1 MASRFPVAP
10 ALAAL
15 IVLAAALTGLAVLS
29 GATRQFA
36 PGPLVAELRL
46 EPMRLPR
53 GTALDPLEISDY
65 IEKRLTENAER
76 DVAIRM
82 GLGPENSERLMTII
96 IPRLVNS
103 TVISRMIDRIPP
115 LGAVVAL
122 NDLRTTASIAVRNTG
137 AEPLAD
143 VAMTLPG
150 IVLAEQADGEQIE
163 IVAPARDVTALRLGE
178 FAPKEERFFTA
189 WLDVPLSAPD
199 RFAEETAL
207 GAAGGVTGQ
216 VAVYGGT
223 GWIGEDLNAHP
234 WARWLVGGLLG
245 AVALAAFG
253 VLIVLIRG
261 LRRPGRAVEVR
272 PA

>member
-1 MASRFPVAP
+1 VASRLPLAP

-15 IVLAAALTGLAVLS
+15 IVLIAALAGLAVLS
-29 GATRQFA
+29 GAVRQFT

-46 EPMRLPR
+46 APMLLPS
-53 GTALDPLEISDY
+53 GTALDPLEISNY
-65 IEKRLTENAER
+65 IEQRLTQNAER

-103 TVISRMIDRIPP
+103 TVISRMIDQIPP

-122 NDLRTTASIAVRNTG
+122 NRLRTTASIAVRNTG
-137 AEPLAD
+137 EARLAD

-150 IVLAEQADGEQIE
+150 IVLAEEANGEPVE
-163 IVAPARDVTALRLGE
+163 IVTPARSITAVRLGTL
-178 FAPKEERFFTA
+178 APGEERRLTA
-189 WLDVPLSAPD
+189 WLNVPLSASD
-199 RFAEETAL
+199 RFAAETAL
-207 GAAGGVTGQ
+207 GAAGGIAGQ
-216 VAVYGGT
+216 VATYGGA
-223 GWIGEDLNAHP
+223 GWIGEDLNAYP

-245 AVALAAFG
+245 AVAFAAFG
-253 VLIVLIRG
+253 VLVAILWG
-261 LRRPGRAVEVR
+261 LRRPRRPVAVR

>member
-1 MASRFPVAP
+1 MASRRPLAP

-15 IVLAAALTGLAVLS
+15 VVLAAALIGLAVLV
-29 GATRQFA
+29 GAVRQFT

-46 EPMRLPR
+46 DPMRLPS
-53 GTALDPLEISDY
+53 GVALDPVEISDY

-122 NDLRTTASIAVRNTG
+122 NRLRTAASIAVRNTG
-137 AEPLAD
+137 EAPLAD

-150 IVLAEQADGEQIE
+150 IVLAETASGEPVDI
-163 IVAPARDVTALRLGE
+163 ATPARNITALRLGTL
-178 FAPKEERFFTA
+178 AAGEELALTA
-189 WLDVPLSAPD
+189 WLDVPLSASG
-199 RFAEETAL
+199 RFEAETAL
-207 GAAGGVTGQ
+207 GAAGGVAGQ
-216 VAVYGGT
+216 VATYGGA
-223 GWIGEDLNAHP
+223 GWIGEDLNAYP

-245 AVALAAFG
+245 AMAFAAFG
-253 VLIVLIRG
+253 VLVAALWG
-261 LRRPGRAVEVR
+261 LRRPRPQGEIR